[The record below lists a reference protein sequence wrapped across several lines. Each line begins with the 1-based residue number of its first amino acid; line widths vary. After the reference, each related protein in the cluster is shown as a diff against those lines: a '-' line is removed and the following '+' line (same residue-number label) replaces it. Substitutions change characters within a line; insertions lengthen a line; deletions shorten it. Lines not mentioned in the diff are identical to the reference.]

1 MTIFVFL
8 ALPAWPQQ
16 QMDLPDRSIEDLM
29 NMQVTSVSKTEERV
43 SQSAA
48 AVFVIT
54 QEDIAH
60 SNATN
65 IPDLL
70 RMVPGMDVA
79 QINANTWAVSVRGF
93 DGRFSNKL
101 LVMVDGRTVYTPT
114 FGGVFW
120 DALDLP
126 LEDIERIEVIRG
138 PGGSIWGANAVDG
151 VVNVITKKASET
163 HGGLVVAGAGNVDQG
178 FGAIQYG
185 GTIGNSTDYRVYMKY
200 LDQDHLPGLAGQNGG
215 DGWHMLRGGFRSD
228 SALTP
233 RDTLMLQGDLYLGRE
248 GTPTI
253 GIPYITAPE
262 PVNTE
267 LLVNLSG
274 GFLQSVWN
282 HSFSA
287 HSDTTLEVSYDRYKR
302 DDALHEGRETLGI
315 EFQHHFSGWA
325 RQNIVWGVT
334 YRDSDS
340 ESQGDLFVSL
350 VPAMLSTQ
358 LFGAFVQDEITVAPN
373 RVFLTIGSKV
383 EHNYYTGFDIMP
395 SARVA
400 WVPTPRQT
408 LWAAISSADR
418 NPSSLD
424 ASIHADLGSTPGPRG
439 IPVVLNLL
447 GNPRVMDERLVAYEM
462 GYRTMI
468 TTQLSIDF
476 TAYSNG
482 YDHLETEEPA
492 AISFENT
499 PPPPH
504 FALPL
509 VYQNL
514 MYGETD
520 GIEIATNWKVASHW
534 TLSPG
539 FAFEEVHMHLR
550 PTSQDTT
557 SVNAAEGSSPD
568 ESGQLRSHFTLRNGL
583 SWDTSAY
590 FVGRLTDPR
599 VPSYTGVNTGLS
611 WKFREGAELRLVGQN
626 LLRDVHEEF
635 VDSTESARTTLVKRS
650 AYAQLI
656 WHF

>member
-1 MTIFVFL
+1 MKRAQERQRVEISSQILFWRAGRRVSGRALEFMARMTIFVFL

-70 RMVPGMDVA
+70 RLVPGMDVA

-126 LEDIERIEVIRG
+126 LEDIERIEAIRG

-151 VVNVITKKASET
+151 VVNIITKKASET

-233 RDTLMLQGDLYLGRE
+233 RDTLMLQGDLYIGRE

-315 EFQHHFSGWA
+315 E
-325 RQNIVWGVT
+325 
-334 YRDSDS
+334 
-340 ESQGDLFVSL
+340 
-350 VPAMLSTQ
+350 
-358 LFGAFVQDEITVAPN
+358 
-373 RVFLTIGSKV
+373 
-383 EHNYYTGFDIMP
+383 
-395 SARVA
+395 
-400 WVPTPRQT
+400 
-408 LWAAISSADR
+408 
-418 NPSSLD
+418 
-424 ASIHADLGSTPGPRG
+424 
-439 IPVVLNLL
+439 
-447 GNPRVMDERLVAYEM
+447 
-462 GYRTMI
+462 
-468 TTQLSIDF
+468 
-476 TAYSNG
+476 
-482 YDHLETEEPA
+482 
-492 AISFENT
+492 
-499 PPPPH
+499 
-504 FALPL
+504 
-509 VYQNL
+509 
-514 MYGETD
+514 
-520 GIEIATNWKVASHW
+520 
-534 TLSPG
+534 
-539 FAFEEVHMHLR
+539 
-550 PTSQDTT
+550 
-557 SVNAAEGSSPD
+557 
-568 ESGQLRSHFTLRNGL
+568 
-583 SWDTSAY
+583 
-590 FVGRLTDPR
+590 
-599 VPSYTGVNTGLS
+599 
-611 WKFREGAELRLVGQN
+611 
-626 LLRDVHEEF
+626 
-635 VDSTESARTTLVKRS
+635 
-650 AYAQLI
+650 
-656 WHF
+656 